1 MKKLILTGFGIFLI
15 SGYSFSQLN
24 LDIEIT
30 GIKNDVGKIMLQLL
44 DGKEVTVNQAMGDI
58 KDGKSTI
65 SIRDLKPGK
74 YAIRYFHD
82 ENSNGK
88 LDTNTFGIPKEG
100 YGFSNNAKGSF
111 GPPAFEKWIFDLTE
125 NKKLA
130 LKINN

>member
-1 MKKLILTGFGIFLI
+1 MRKFIMTFCCLFLI
-15 SGYSFSQLN
+15 SGYAFSQLN

-30 GIKNDVGKIMLQLL
+30 GIKNDKGKIMLQLY
-44 DGKEVTVNQAMGDI
+44 DGKEATVDQAMSDI
-58 KDGKSTI
+58 KEKKCLLSFKN
-65 SIRDLKPGK
+65 LKPGK

-82 ENSNGK
+82 ENGNGE

-111 GPPAFEKWIFDLTE
+111 GPPAFEKWIFDLNE
-125 NKKLA
+125 NKKLV

>member
-1 MKKLILTGFGIFLI
+1 MKKLILICFGLVIL
-15 SGYSFSQLN
+15 SCYSYSQLT

-30 GIKNDVGKIMLQLL
+30 GIKNDEGKIMLQLY
-44 DGKEVTVNQAMGDI
+44 DGKETTVNQAMGDI
-58 KDGKSTI
+58 KDKKCSV
-65 SIRDLKPGK
+65 SFKNLKPGK

-82 ENSNGK
+82 ENGNGE

-111 GPPAFEKWIFDLTE
+111 GPPAFEKWIFDLNE